1 MNQSRRSNCMLRSSN
16 ARNGCKA
23 LVFICDLLREKA
35 RLFSLQKVRYRS
47 IWWFFRVERSRFS
60 HTTEATY
67 HIVMMSSNYV
77 HHTERR
83 PINGLFLYKRK
94 QLTKKKEE
102 KQQQQTDK
110 QSNKTPGRSRGK
122 QQFNSFRRT
131 AVKRRLHEEEAFQSW
146 ETEGFSKYLQPKSD
160 F

>member
-1 MNQSRRSNCMLRSSN
+1 M
-16 ARNGCKA
+16 
-23 LVFICDLLREKA
+23 
-35 RLFSLQKVRYRS
+35 
-47 IWWFFRVERSRFS
+47 ERSRFS

-122 QQFNSFRRT
+122 QQFNSFQRT
-131 AVKRRLHEEEAFQSW
+131 AVKRRLHEGEAFQS
-146 ETEGFSKYLQPKSD
+146 
-160 F
+160 

>member
-35 RLFSLQKVRYRS
+35 RLFSLQKVPYRS

-83 PINGLFLYKRK
+83 PINGLFLYKRNNW
-94 QLTKKKEE
+94 QKKKE
-102 KQQQQTDK
+102 KQQQQQTDK
-110 QSNKTPGRSRGK
+110 QSNKTSGRSREN
-122 QQFNSFRRT
+122 QQLRASLCKILISSF
-131 AVKRRLHEEEAFQSW
+131 AHKMDFAHN
-146 ETEGFSKYLQPKSD
+146 FSVD
-160 F
+160 FF

>member
-1 MNQSRRSNCMLRSSN
+1 M
-16 ARNGCKA
+16 
-23 LVFICDLLREKA
+23 
-35 RLFSLQKVRYRS
+35 
-47 IWWFFRVERSRFS
+47 ERSRFS

-77 HHTERR
+77 YHTERR

-94 QLTKKKEE
+94 QLTKKKKEE
-102 KQQQQTDK
+102 KQQQQQQQQTDK

-131 AVKRRLHEEEAFQSW
+131 AVKRRLHEEEAFQS
-146 ETEGFSKYLQPKSD
+146 
-160 F
+160 